1 MAVHAFAASLGHR
14 PLEIL
19 FGLYNPPSA
28 SRPVAVPRPLAP
40 LGFFVSLRVTR
51 EDGRLVYASEEPK
64 ARLKLHPDRAA
75 SYRELDPGYFHGVVF
90 EVADLELPPGSYAL
104 DLSYTNREFRGP
116 PEARIGSLSY
126 RLQVR
131 LEVA

>member
-1 MAVHAFAASLGHR
+1 MSLHAFAASLGHR

-28 SRPVAVPRPLAP
+28 SRPVTVPRPLAP

-75 SYRELDPGYFHGVVF
+75 SYREEAGARVMQHAELTVRIDLARGSAAATVWTCDFSYDYVKIN
-90 EVADLELPPGSYAL
+90 AD
-104 DLSYTNREFRGP
+104 
-116 PEARIGSLSY
+116 Y
-126 RLQVR
+126 RS
-131 LEVA
+131 